1 MLSNPVPQ
9 LRHIHRRDRQQADQ
23 RKAKQHPC
31 YQPPQVAALVG
42 REALRKAVS
51 QHRQH
56 EEQAMPPVRQ
66 PKGYQPDRRQQHP
79 HQLPRT
85 PRAERELLSLIKER
99 AVGAAVTAEDD
110 GQPTVKPGGHP
121 MPAGRS

>member
-121 MPAGRS
+121 TPAGRS

>member
-110 GQPTVKPGGHP
+110 GQPTGKARRHP

>member
-42 REALRKAVS
+42 REALRKAVG

-56 EEQAMPPVRQ
+56 EEQAKPPVRQ

-79 HQLPRT
+79 HQLPRAS
-85 PRAERELLSLIKER
+85 RAERELLSLIKER

>member
-42 REALRKAVS
+42 REALRKAVG

-56 EEQAMPPVRQ
+56 EQQTKPPVRQ

-85 PRAERELLSLIKER
+85 PRTDWELPAPIKER
-99 AVGAAVTAEDD
+99 AVGAAVAAEDD

-121 MPAGRS
+121 MPKGRS

>member
-79 HQLPRT
+79 HQLPRA
-85 PRAERELLSLIKER
+85 PRAKRELLSLIKER

-121 MPAGRS
+121 MPKGRS

>member
-99 AVGAAVTAEDD
+99 AVGAAVAAEDD

>member
-121 MPAGRS
+121 TPKGRS